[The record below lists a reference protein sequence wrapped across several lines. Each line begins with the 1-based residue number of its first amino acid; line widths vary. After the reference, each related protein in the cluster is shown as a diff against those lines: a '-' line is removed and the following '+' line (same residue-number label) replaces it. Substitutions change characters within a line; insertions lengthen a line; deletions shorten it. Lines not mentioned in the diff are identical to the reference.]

1 MANAKTVG
9 SSIGYTVE
17 ITNTLNAGLVS
28 GRFIKSDGSD
38 YASTADLSAG
48 VTFGAEPGQ
57 LVCADNEEVSLAV
70 SGVVAVQAG
79 AAVARFAKVESN
91 AAGKAITLNA
101 GILRGV
107 ALDEATADGDPIRVL
122 LTTLNGTVA

>member
-1 MANAKTVG
+1 
-9 SSIGYTVE
+9 
-17 ITNTLNAGLVS
+17 VS
-28 GRFIKSDGSD
+28 GRFIKADGSD

-57 LVCADNEEVSLAV
+57 SVCADNEEVSLAV
-70 SGVVAVQAG
+70 SGVVVVQAG
-79 AAVARFAKVESN
+79 GAVARFAKVESN
-91 AAGKAITLNA
+91 STGKAITLNA

-122 LTTLNGTVA
+122 ITTLNGTVA